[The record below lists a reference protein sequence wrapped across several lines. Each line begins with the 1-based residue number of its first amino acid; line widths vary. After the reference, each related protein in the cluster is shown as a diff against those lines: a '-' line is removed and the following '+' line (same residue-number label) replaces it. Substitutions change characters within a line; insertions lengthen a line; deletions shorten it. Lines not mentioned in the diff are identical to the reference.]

1 MLTLDKTP
9 SLTLKKPALPEAIKP
24 QLVVPHVTLSQVFH
38 ALRKQTIKARPTVC
52 ASFWRYRKSGRCYI
66 NANGITK
73 RVGSNIFYSVQQ
85 NADKRYSFWND
96 AEKSGSS
103 ATVRK
108 CFLVG
113 FGVGHD

>member
-1 MLTLDKTP
+1 MLTLTKHP
-9 SLTLKKPALPEAIKP
+9 RLTLKKTALPEAIYLP
-24 QLVVPHVTLSQVFH
+24 FIVPHVTLAQVFH
-38 ALRKQTIKARPTVC
+38 ALRKQTIEARPTIC
-52 ASFWRYRKSGRCYI
+52 ASFWRYRESGYCYI

-73 RVGSNIFYSVQQ
+73 RVSSNDFFSIQQ

-96 AEKSGSS
+96 GLKSGSS

-113 FGVGHD
+113 FGV